1 MRNDSD
7 LLRCYAQNR
16 ADDAFAELVQRHV
29 GFVYAAALRQLNGA
43 THRAEDVTQSVFID
57 LARKAGA
64 LSRHEHLL
72 GWLHTSTRFA
82 CAKLKRAEQRRQHR
96 EQEAHAMH
104 ETLADDGRTAA
115 AWEQLRPVLDDA
127 MGELSEGEREVILL
141 RFFQGRRFAGVGEA
155 LGLTEDAAR
164 MRVERALG
172 RLRLALERRHV
183 TSTTAALA
191 LVLGQLPAVAVPA
204 SLAAS
209 VTGAALAGASGGL
222 AGAVTLLFMKSKLT
236 LAVGGAALVMG
247 YAVYQSD
254 AARRARQEANALAGE
269 RETLRDQIENLERR
283 VAAAEQRAGE
293 LQRQPAVGLS
303 LRNTTAFSAPTAAPA
318 TAAGGT
324 FSFRALTPEQV
335 RVRNGENV
343 DATYAALYRRLEWTT
358 AQREQFR
365 NLMLDRQESGERLFK
380 AAIAAARQK
389 NPALDRAGMHE
400 IFEATQAQIHVEQQA
415 EATRVFGADVGE
427 ALAHYQS
434 ILPARSIATQLA
446 NALYHSPTP
455 LTPAQSDQVAEI
467 LARGARGPLGKVEV
481 GLMDADTAVAQLESA
496 GVLTSV
502 QTAELRRIVTRV
514 TEQAAVD
521 KARNT
526 GSLAPEKSRPPG
538 SEE

>member
-1 MRNDSD
+1 MRNDAE
-7 LLRCYAQNR
+7 LLRCYAR
-16 ADDAFAELVQRHV
+16 DRSDEAFAELVRRHV

-43 THRAEDVTQSVFID
+43 THRAEDVTQTVFID
-57 LARKAGA
+57 LARKAAA
-64 LSRHEHLL
+64 LSRREHLL

-104 ETLADDGRTAA
+104 EILADDSSTVA

-191 LVLGQLPAVAVPA
+191 LALGNLPAVAVPA
-204 SLAAS
+204 TLAAS

-222 AGAVTLLFMKSKLT
+222 AGGVTLILMKTKLT
-236 LAVGGAALVMG
+236 LAAGGAALVVG
-247 YAVYQSD
+247 FAVHQSNE
-254 AARRARQEANALAGE
+254 ARRARQEAHALTGE
-269 RETLRDQIENLERR
+269 REALRVQVGELERR
-283 VAAAEQRAGE
+283 VASAEQRSAE
-293 LQRQPAVGLS
+293 LQRQAAAGPA
-303 LRNTTAFSAPTAAPA
+303 LRNATAFTAPSAAPA
-318 TAAGGT
+318 TTAGGT
-324 FSFRALTPEQV
+324 FSFRAATPEQA
-335 RVRNGENV
+335 RARNGENV
-343 DATYAALYRRLEWTT
+343 DATYAALYRRLNWTPE
-358 AQREQFR
+358 QREQFR
-365 NLMLDRQESGERLFK
+365 NVMLDRQESGERLFK

-400 IFEATQAQIHVEQQA
+400 VFEATQAQIQLEQQE
-415 EATRVFGADVGE
+415 EAKRVFGTAVGE

-446 NALYHSPTP
+446 NSLYHSPTP

-467 LARGARGPLGKVEV
+467 LAQHARGPLGKVEV
-481 GLMDADTAVAQLESA
+481 GLMDADTAMAQLESA

-502 QTAELRRIVTRV
+502 QTAELRRIVARV
-514 TEQAAVD
+514 TEQAVVD

-526 GSLAPEKSRPPG
+526 GSLVPEKARVPG
-538 SEE
+538 SDE